1 MFWGL
6 LVFNQELGSS
16 LQTFY
21 EVAKKEIKE
30 AGGAPKFFGGLKG
43 YAQKFNKA
51 SRSGSKTLPI
61 EILIY
66 IADRIKFDDVVLL
79 DTFFARLNK
88 SDKLEESLEAHRWLK
103 NNVSIYME
111 YRTYIRNQVLARAW
125 DLGV

>member
-1 MFWGL
+1 M
-6 LVFNQELGSS
+6 FNQELGSS

-30 AGGAPKFFGGLKG
+30 SGGAPKFFGGSKG
-43 YAQKFNKA
+43 YAQKFNEA
-51 SRSGSKTLPI
+51 SRSGSITLPI

-103 NNVSIYME
+103 NNVSIYKE

>member
-1 MFWGL
+1 MF
-6 LVFNQELGSS
+6 NRELGSS

-30 AGGAPKFFGGLKG
+30 AGGAPKFFEGSKG
-43 YAQKFNKA
+43 YAQKFNVA
-51 SRSGSKTLPI
+51 SRSVSKTLPI

-79 DTFFARLNK
+79 DTFFARLNS
-88 SDKLEESLEAHRWLK
+88 SDKVGESLEAHQWLK
-103 NNVSIYME
+103 NNVSIYKE

>member
-1 MFWGL
+1 M
-6 LVFNQELGSS
+6 FNQGLGSS

-30 AGGAPKFFGGLKG
+30 AGGAPRFFEGSKG
-43 YAQKFNKA
+43 YAQKFNEA

-103 NNVSIYME
+103 NNVSIYKE

>member
-1 MFWGL
+1 M
-6 LVFNQELGSS
+6 FNQELGSS

-30 AGGAPKFFGGLKG
+30 AGGAPRFFEGSKG
-43 YAQKFNKA
+43 YAQKFNEA

-103 NNVSIYME
+103 NNVSIYKE
-111 YRTYIRNQVLARAW
+111 YRTYIKTQNYWRGWKNDTEV
-125 DLGV
+125 

>member
-1 MFWGL
+1 M
-6 LVFNQELGSS
+6 FNQGLESS

-30 AGGAPKFFGGLKG
+30 AGGAPKFFGGSKG
-43 YAQKFNKA
+43 YAQKFIAA
-51 SRSGSKTLPI
+51 SRSGSKTLPV

-88 SDKLEESLEAHRWLK
+88 SDKLEESLEAHQWLK
-103 NNVSIYME
+103 NNVSIYKE
-111 YRTYIRNQVLARAW
+111 YRTYIKNQVLARAW

>member
-1 MFWGL
+1 MF
-6 LVFNQELGSS
+6 NRELGSS

-30 AGGAPKFFGGLKG
+30 AGGAPKFFGGSKG
-43 YAQKFNKA
+43 YTQKFNA
-51 SRSGSKTLPI
+51 AARSESKTLPI

-79 DTFFARLNK
+79 DTFFARLNN
-88 SDKLEESLEAHRWLK
+88 SDKLEESLEAHKWLK
-103 NNVSIYME
+103 TNVSIYKE